1 MLRGWAGILVLLI
14 TFSSLYL
21 LIKRSIRRIQIFL
34 LGYAIGGLAGIYLQP
49 HDYFPWEPWKFGFGY
64 PITLLVL
71 LFILYASAKNFN
83 NLKKSVFPLLVL
95 GGLSIYLNARSLGA
109 IIILTAI
116 ILWLRNR
123 NLGKSILTRVSP
135 QSILAG
141 GLILGLTIW
150 GLISIYSFAAQK
162 GYLGEEARLKY
173 AWQDSGRFGLLLG
186 GRSEILAS
194 AIAIRDAP
202 LIGHGSWAKDPAY
215 RVLLYRLIDLG
226 YERTQEEMGRYIN
239 QTDLI
244 PAHSHI
250 FQAWVW
256 AGMLGAIFWIM
267 ILGFIIKVFIQSNRF
282 PNNLYIF
289 VIFFSIGAIW
299 DIFFSPFGSIM
310 RLRWAFQLIIFIT
323 AYCQS
328 QQIEQQK
335 ISTHF

>member
-1 MLRGWAGILVLLI
+1 
-14 TFSSLYL
+14 
-21 LIKRSIRRIQIFL
+21 
-34 LGYAIGGLAGIYLQP
+34 
-49 HDYFPWEPWKFGFGY
+49 
-64 PITLLVL
+64 
-71 LFILYASAKNFN
+71 
-83 NLKKSVFPLLVL
+83 
-95 GGLSIYLNARSLGA
+95 
-109 IIILTAI
+109 
-116 ILWLRNR
+116 
-123 NLGKSILTRVSP
+123 
-135 QSILAG
+135 
-141 GLILGLTIW
+141 
-150 GLISIYSFAAQK
+150 
-162 GYLGEEARLKY
+162 
-173 AWQDSGRFGLLLG
+173 
-186 GRSEILAS
+186 
-194 AIAIRDAP
+194 
-202 LIGHGSWAKDPAY
+202 
-215 RVLLYRLIDLG
+215 VLLYRLIDLG